1 MKKNILR
8 LENSHTDT
16 NNLSKAI
23 SLLSDEYVITNKSKL
38 NNISVISYDAYF
50 ITVNYLNKHYLENRT
65 FFDNLEK
72 YNKPIIIVYDKKNN
86 TENSTLKILAE
97 KYKINFINIDSSVI
111 ECNGFEY
118 KPSMLKKIG
127 ASLGMNFKSG
137 IGYCNVKH
145 TNTYFL
151 FKFGNIN
158 VIHDSNYEFNDYNNK
173 ETVKNLYS
181 QGVPLLIEQLLNL
194 NSTCNSNVN
203 QEILKNISIL
213 NDKELNKSI
222 KNIDEQIDKLNC
234 DKNELVRIQEKNNY
248 YKALLYLQGDELV
261 HVVKEV
267 LQEMLNVTIDDYDE
281 KKQDLFFKLDDI
293 NIFVEVKGINTSVKR
308 QNVSQAKNHVRD
320 FAAKHKIYASDVDKY
335 CKGLLI
341 INPFD
346 KNTLQATIDKDFY
359 SNEVIDDLNYENICA
374 IDTYTLLNYY
384 SKWKSNNN
392 SVNLKDIILDKTY
405 VPKDFQ
411 DILNF

>member
-8 LENSHTDT
+8 LENSSTDT

-38 NNISVISYDAYF
+38 NNISVISYDAYL
-50 ITVNYLNKHYLENRT
+50 ITVNYLNKHYLENKT

-72 YNKPIIIVYDKKNN
+72 YNKPIIIVYGKKNN
-86 TENSTLKILAE
+86 TENAALKMISE
-97 KYKINFINIDSSVI
+97 KYKINFTKIDSSVI

-137 IGYCNVKH
+137 MGFCNVKY
-145 TNTYFL
+145 TNTYFW
-151 FKFGNIN
+151 FKSGNIN
-158 VIHDSNYEFNDYNNK
+158 VIHDSDYEFNDHNNK

-181 QGVPLLIEQLLNL
+181 QGVPSLIEQLLNL
-194 NSTCNSNVN
+194 NSTFNSNVN

-222 KNIDEQIDKLNC
+222 KNIDEQINKLNY
-234 DKNELVRIQEKNNY
+234 DKNVLVCAQEKNNH
-248 YKALLYLQGDELV
+248 YKALLYSQGDELV

-267 LQEMLNVTIDDYDE
+267 LQEMLDVAIDDYDE

-320 FAAKHKIYASDVDKY
+320 FAAKHRIYAENVDKC

-346 KNTLQATIDKDFY
+346 KNTLQATVGKDFY
-359 SNEVIDDLNYENICA
+359 SNEVIADLKYENICA

-384 SKWKSNNN
+384 SKWKSDNN
-392 SVNLKDIILDKTY
+392 SVNLKEIILNKTY
-405 VPKDFQ
+405 VSKDFQ